1 MEKGQEQMMEII
13 VSQVCEMF
21 VLDFVGYKIEGF
33 SSIREARIQKGC
45 LEEADGNLGPRN
57 K

>member
-1 MEKGQEQMMEII
+1 MMEII

-33 SSIREARIQKGC
+33 QFYQGGQDSER
-45 LEEADGNLGPRN
+45 LLG
-57 K
+57 KSGW